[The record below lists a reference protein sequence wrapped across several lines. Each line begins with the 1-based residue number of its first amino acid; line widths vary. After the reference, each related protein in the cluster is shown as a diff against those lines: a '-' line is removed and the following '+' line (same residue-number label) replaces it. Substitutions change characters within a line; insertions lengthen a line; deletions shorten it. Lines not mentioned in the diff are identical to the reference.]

1 MKKGTEKMTLYINA
15 CVRKNSRTDELA
27 RELLR
32 QLDPEFRERKL
43 AEEPLSVLSDERLEY
58 RTKQIE
64 EGNFDDPMFA
74 YAREF
79 ASADKI
85 VISAPYWDLSFPA
98 ILRMYIENIYV
109 TGIVS
114 RYGEDGIPQGLC
126 RAESLYYVTT
136 AGGPYDPRYSYEYL
150 KELCTECFGIRD
162 VHLLKA
168 EMLDVVGSDVAGI
181 LQDAKR
187 KIPALLSDTHSA

>member
-1 MKKGTEKMTLYINA
+1 MTLYINA